1 MFVFI
6 IKLEFTISS
15 FMKNS
20 LFLLI
25 AFVCIGNLIAQKSS
39 NSEMYFDNVV
49 HENNFLVILDST
61 NAVNS
66 PKKFQLDDSDCYL
79 QIEGKYAVLS
89 YRLRGKNEF
98 ASGKVYQT
106 GKVTLDNS
114 ELYQLISFQGDS
126 RFEASNQGKRFYI
139 AYRFLN
145 DAENKVEIV
154 LCSNTF
160 TPTRYFNAHRASDSE
175 RKQLLERSN
184 RQNAVNGF

>member
-6 IKLEFTISS
+6 VRLEFTISS
-15 FMKNS
+15 FMKKS
-20 LFLLI
+20 LFLLV

-39 NSEMYFDNVV
+39 NSEVYFDSVV

-61 NAVNS
+61 NAFNS

-106 GKVTLDNS
+106 GKVRLDNS
-114 ELYQLISFQGDS
+114 EMYQMLSFQGDNK
-126 RFEASNQGKRFYI
+126 FDASNQGKRYYI
-139 AYRFLN
+139 AYRFLDASEN
-145 DAENKVEIV
+145 DMEIV

-160 TPTRYFNAHRASDSE
+160 TPTRYFKAHRASDRE

-184 RQNAVNGF
+184 QQNGADGF

>member
-1 MFVFI
+1 
-6 IKLEFTISS
+6 
-15 FMKNS
+15 MKHS
-20 LFLLI
+20 LLI
-25 AFVCIGNLIAQKSS
+25 LFVLSFLGDLIAQKSS
-39 NSEMYFDNVV
+39 NPDVFFDSVLQ
-49 HENNFLVILDST
+49 ENNFLVILDSA

-106 GKVTLDNS
+106 GKVKLGNS
-114 ELYQLISFQGDS
+114 EMYELLSFQGDNK
-126 RFEASNQGKRFYI
+126 FDASNQGKRYYI
-139 AYRFLN
+139 AYRFLDASEN
-145 DAENKVEIV
+145 DIEIV

-160 TPTRYFNAHRASDSE
+160 TPTRYFKAHRASDRE

-184 RQNAVNGF
+184 QQNGADGF